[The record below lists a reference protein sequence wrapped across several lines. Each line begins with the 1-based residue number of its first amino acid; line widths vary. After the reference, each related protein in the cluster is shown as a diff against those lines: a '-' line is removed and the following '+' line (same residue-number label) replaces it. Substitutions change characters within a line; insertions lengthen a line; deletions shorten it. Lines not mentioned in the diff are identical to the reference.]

1 MNSNVTRVV
10 QMEQNSVRKSSIL
23 KRAPLAVLATA
34 FSLALCGLMIE
45 GMARTVFDNGMDFD
59 LEMWKYARDLK
70 RVSAEPAIGHE
81 HIPNSSGVFMGVPV
95 SINSIGLRNREIG
108 PVAAGTTRVM
118 MLGDSLTFGW
128 GVKEEDTPSRLLET
142 VLNGGNQGAP
152 KYEVINTGVGNYNTQ
167 MEVAYFMTKGIEL
180 KPDVVVLNYFIN
192 DAEPTPRRH
201 EVGWGE
207 YSQAYVVLASAVD
220 KISRIFLGRADWK
233 AYYRGLYED
242 DQPGWTEGQDA
253 MRRLISFCREH
264 GIKLVLVN
272 YPELH
277 EVKQYPFPEVTG
289 AVEKIA
295 ESEGV
300 PFLDLRPS
308 VEDLVPETLWVSPS
322 DAHPN
327 RIANERFA
335 AAIAGTLERSYPDL
349 FAGAGSVAKVQP

>member
-1 MNSNVTRVV
+1 MYTNASRAEPNSG
-10 QMEQNSVRKSSIL
+10 RKSTIL
-23 KRAPLAVLATA
+23 RRAPLAVLATA
-34 FSLALCGLMIE
+34 FSLALFGLMIE

-81 HIPNSSGVFMGVPV
+81 HIPNSIGVFMGVPV
-95 SINSIGLRNREIG
+95 SINSIGLRNREVG
-108 PVAAGTTRVM
+108 PVADGTTRVV

-142 VLNGGNQGAP
+142 VLNGGTTGARN
-152 KYEVINTGVGNYNTQ
+152 YEVINTGVGNYNTQ
-167 MEVAYFMTKGIEL
+167 MEVAYFMTNGFEL

-192 DAEPTPRRH
+192 DAESTPRRR

-207 YSQAYVVLASAVD
+207 YSQAYVILASAID
-220 KISRIFLGRADWK
+220 KVSRIFLGRADWK
-233 AYYRGLYED
+233 GYYRGLYED
-242 DQPGWTEGQDA
+242 GQPGWAEGKEA
-253 MRRLISFCREH
+253 IRLLASFCRERD
-264 GIKLVLVN
+264 IKLVVVN

-277 EVKQYPFPEVTG
+277 ELKNYPFPEVTG
-289 AVEKIA
+289 AVETLA
-295 ESEGV
+295 QDEDV

-335 AAIAGTLERSYPDL
+335 EAIAGMLERSYPTL
-349 FAGAGSVAKVQP
+349 FAETGSVANVQP

>member
-23 KRAPLAVLATA
+23 KRALLAFVATA

-95 SINSIGLRNREIG
+95 GINSIGLRNREIG
-108 PVAAGTTRVM
+108 LVAAGTTRVM

-142 VLNGGNQGAP
+142 VLNGGSQGAP

-167 MEVAYFMTKGIEL
+167 MEVTYFMTKGIEL

>member
-1 MNSNVTRVV
+1 
-10 QMEQNSVRKSSIL
+10 MEQNSVPRSSVL
-23 KRAPLAVLATA
+23 KRALLAILAA
-34 FSLALCGLMIE
+34 GFSLALCGLMIE
-45 GMARTVFDNGMDFD
+45 GLARTVFDNGMDFD

-81 HIPNSSGVFMGVPV
+81 HIPNASGFFMGVPV
-95 SINSIGLRNREIG
+95 SINSIGLRNREVP
-108 PVAAGTTRVM
+108 PVADGAVRVM

-142 VLNGGNQGAP
+142 VLNGAASGAR
-152 KYEVINTGVGNYNTQ
+152 KYEVINTGVGNYNSQ
-167 MEVAYFMTKGIEL
+167 MEVAYFLTKGYTL

-201 EVGWGE
+201 KVGWGE

-233 AYYRGLYED
+233 AYYRGLYENG
-242 DQPGWTEGQDA
+242 QPGWNDA
-253 MRRLISFCREH
+253 QAAMQRLAQYCKEN
-264 GIKLVLVN
+264 GIKLVFVN

-277 EVKQYPFPEVTG
+277 ELKQYPFPEVTG

-295 ESEGV
+295 ASEGV

-308 VEDLVPETLWVSPS
+308 VEDLVPETLWVSPA

-327 RIANERFA
+327 RTANERFA
-335 AAIAGTLERSYPDL
+335 GAIAQTLTQAYPDL
-349 FAGAGSVAKVQP
+349 FANTASVATVGK